1 MKKLILISLVIF
13 FTICSRS
20 WADKSK
26 FIPDGVWIGN
36 FVISGEIHC
45 GGKID
50 KIIVEDSIVT
60 LKGNSI
66 SGVISQSFDLSN
78 NKAAPKIIRIFNV
91 QTQFLLTLSSNKKY
105 LSLKFKNGCS
115 GKADF
120 LKNETVKNENLEYKL
135 FSTDNSKIPKGT
147 WVGNFPVAGKVHCNA
162 NIWKIIVE
170 DSIIT
175 FTGLDLV
182 GPIKHSFN
190 IGSSKFKNKI
200 IIINNVDTKFKLY
213 LSKYKDTLTLQLH
226 HGCSGKSEFKL
237 IKSELKKKI
246 ENLNEILIT
255 SKEICQ
261 EIGILKTD
269 QKYGKCIL
277 SILKSKGYED
287 ILTNYSKVCEEME
300 ILNTDHKYITCILS
314 LFKNSL

>member
-1 MKKLILISLVIF
+1 MKKIVLISLIIF
-13 FTICSRS
+13 FAICSRS

-26 FIPDGVWIGN
+26 LIPDGVWIGN
-36 FVISGEIHC
+36 LVISGGVHC

-50 KIIVEDSIVT
+50 KIIVKDSIVT
-60 LKGNSI
+60 LKGSSI
-66 SGVISQSFDLSN
+66 SGVMSQSFDLSN
-78 NKAAPKIIRIFNV
+78 NNAAPKIIKIFNV
-91 QTQFLLTLSSNKKY
+91 QTQFLLTLSKNKKY

-120 LKNETVKNENLEYKL
+120 LKKETVKNESLEDKL

-147 WVGNFPVAGKVHCNA
+147 WVGNFSVTGKVHCNA
-162 NIWKIIVE
+162 SIWKIIVE
-170 DSIIT
+170 DSTIT
-175 FTGLDLV
+175 IKGLDLV

-200 IIINNVDTKFKLY
+200 IIINNVDAKFKLY
-213 LSKYKDTLTLQLH
+213 LSKYKDTLTLKFN

-237 IKSELKKKI
+237 VKSEFKKKI
-246 ENLNEILIT
+246 ERLNEILIT
-255 SKEICQ
+255 SKAICE

-269 QKYGKCIL
+269 QKYGKCVL

-287 ILTNYSKVCEEME
+287 ILTDYSKICEEME
-300 ILNTDHKYITCILS
+300 ILNTNHKYITCILS
-314 LFKNSL
+314 LFKNSP